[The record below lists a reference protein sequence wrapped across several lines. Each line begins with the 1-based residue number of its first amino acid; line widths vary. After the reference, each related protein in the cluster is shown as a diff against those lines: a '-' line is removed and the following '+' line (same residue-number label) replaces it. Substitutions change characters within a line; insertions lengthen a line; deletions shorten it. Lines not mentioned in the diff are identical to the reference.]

1 MTESLHFVDLDG
13 KRKDYG
19 SCRDVRTLGL
29 HTLAM
34 AKDRPKNHL
43 RAWRK
48 FRRMTQEQLAEA
60 IGTSK
65 AVIGHLET
73 GRSGLSDKW
82 LSKLAPALNT
92 SPGHLLEHDPEALPT
107 DVLDVWRDVPEDRR
121 QEGLDMLRI
130 LARKR
135 A

>member
-1 MTESLHFVDLDG
+1 
-13 KRKDYG
+13 
-19 SCRDVRTLGL
+19 
-29 HTLAM
+29 M
-34 AKDRPKNHL
+34 AKDRPANHL

-48 FRRMTQEQLAEA
+48 FRGLTQEQLAEK

-73 GRSGLSDKW
+73 GRNGLSDKW
-82 LSKLAPALNT
+82 LTKLAPALQTT
-92 SPGHLLEHDPEALPT
+92 SGYLLEHDPESLPT

-121 QEGLDMLRI
+121 AEGLEMLRI